1 MLKLL
6 VLTVFQSFL
15 LMLSQVFL
23 KLAVEKFGPFQMT
36 FNYIKSVLG
45 NIHLAISG
53 VTVLIAISL
62 WVYILKHYPFSL
74 AYPLGSI
81 SYIFGLVAAVLVF
94 HEHVSPMRWTGVCI
108 VIVGIYFIT
117 K

>member
-6 VLTVFQSFL
+6 GITIVQSFL

-23 KLAVEKFGPFQMT
+23 KKAVMGFGAFQFT
-36 FNYIKSVLG
+36 FSYFKSVFG
-45 NIHLAISG
+45 NLHLALSGISVG
-53 VTVLIAISL
+53 IAVVL
-62 WVYILKHYPFSL
+62 WVHILRNYQFSL

-81 SYIFGLVAAVLVF
+81 SYIFGLMAAVF
-94 HEHVSPMRWTGVCI
+94 FFGEHVSAMRWMGAGI
-108 VIVGIYFIT
+108 IIIGIYFIT